1 MNIPFKI
8 LVVDDEKNI
17 LNVVKAYLEKEGFEV
32 ITAMDGV
39 AALNIIKQEVV
50 HLLVL
55 DLMLPNLSGEEVCR
69 RIRAFSSI
77 PIIMLTAKADEDEKI
92 EGISIGADDYL
103 TKPFSA
109 RELVVRVRA
118 LLRRAYRDQT
128 PLADIL
134 NFNDNDLEVDI
145 QKMIVKKQGNIV
157 SFTTNEFKLLTT
169 LLINPGQVFSRE
181 HLVEKAFGMDYEGFD
196 RTIDTYIKTI
206 RHKIEDNPK
215 EPKYIITIYGTGYK
229 FSNSSTEVTL

>member
-1 MNIPFKI
+1 M
-8 LVVDDEKNI
+8 
-17 LNVVKAYLEKEGFEV
+17 
-32 ITAMDGV
+32 
-39 AALNIIKQEVV
+39 
-50 HLLVL
+50 
-55 DLMLPNLSGEEVCR
+55 
-69 RIRAFSSI
+69 
-77 PIIMLTAKADEDEKI
+77 
-92 EGISIGADDYL
+92 
-103 TKPFSA
+103 
-109 RELVVRVRA
+109 
-118 LLRRAYRDQT
+118 
-128 PLADIL
+128 